1 MLQGS
6 LCRSHLWRRIPFS
19 SFGKHFL
26 SCPQFG
32 RCCRGLRGGR
42 QSCRQSLR
50 DVGSF
55 AVFGG
60 ASCWPG
66 SRSTKR
72 CSPPTYDG
80 GNKLLENLIKL
91 ICMDWTGRFWT
102 YLSFSS
108 IFGFQMK
115 SLRTSV
121 RRWGHCLKKKCFLK
135 AGKVSVDRK
144 YNWGPI
150 CYSFPQVLVFLPP
163 SQKQE
168 YAWHSVSSGALW
180 VFPHKKETS
189 LCNTYYAVCS
199 LDINE
204 VFILEETQV

>member
-1 MLQGS
+1 MMLQGS

-50 DVGSF
+50 NVGSF

-91 ICMDWTGRFWT
+91 ICMRTGIWKVLNLLCLFIHFWFSNEITPYFCEALRPLSEKEVFLKKLVKYQWTGSIIEGRFVTVFLMSSFFASFTETGICVAFSVHWSS
-102 YLSFSS
+102 LSFS
-108 IFGFQMK
+108 
-115 SLRTSV
+115 
-121 RRWGHCLKKKCFLK
+121 
-135 AGKVSVDRK
+135 A
-144 YNWGPI
+144 
-150 CYSFPQVLVFLPP
+150 
-163 SQKQE
+163 QKRD
-168 YAWHSVSSGALW
+168 
-180 VFPHKKETS
+180 FTM
-189 LCNTYYAVCS
+189 
-199 LDINE
+199 
-204 VFILEETQV
+204 

>member
-19 SFGKHFL
+19 SFGKHFQ

-50 DVGSF
+50 NVGSF

-72 CSPPTYDG
+72 CSPPTYDR
-80 GNKLLENLIKL
+80 GNKSLENVIKL
-91 ICMDWTGRFWT
+91 ICIRTGRWNVLNLPFLFIHFWFSNEIT
-102 YLSFSS
+102 PYFCEALRPLSEKKCFYLRLLSAA
-108 IFGFQMK
+108 K
-115 SLRTSV
+115 SLRELTDGCICIAVATIQPYLAIVDLSTT
-121 RRWGHCLKKKCFLK
+121 CLLL
-135 AGKVSVDRK
+135 G
-144 YNWGPI
+144 
-150 CYSFPQVLVFLPP
+150 
-163 SQKQE
+163 
-168 YAWHSVSSGALW
+168 
-180 VFPHKKETS
+180 S
-189 LCNTYYAVCS
+189 LTY
-199 LDINE
+199 
-204 VFILEETQV
+204 